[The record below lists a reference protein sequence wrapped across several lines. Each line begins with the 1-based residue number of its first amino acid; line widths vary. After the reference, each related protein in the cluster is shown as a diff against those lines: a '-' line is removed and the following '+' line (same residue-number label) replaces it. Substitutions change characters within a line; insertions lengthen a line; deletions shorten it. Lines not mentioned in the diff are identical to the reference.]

1 MQTDTAPS
9 SGKNYL
15 LNTCS
20 SSRTRD
26 LLVIEKVFQYPF
38 LSFPGYTSLNLI
50 ATSPPSSNNSGNSS
64 STSNGVVSD
73 KIPNNNSQAVPP
85 ILTEDEDKEFWS
97 LMKDPT
103 VSELKLNR
111 VIRKMQQQ
119 DELSLG
125 SSGGGGALSMNS
137 EFSPRGVVANMG
149 KVFGVGGHAEQ
160 DVDFTITSLGGEHK
174 TAFCFKLPLF

>member
-1 MQTDTAPS
+1 MAYQCKAILRLPQVVKAKPS
-9 SGKNYL
+9 L
-15 LNTCS
+15 L
-20 SSRTRD
+20 TR
-26 LLVIEKVFQYPF
+26 LGIISTTGFIL
-38 LSFPGYTSLNLI
+38 GYTSLNLI

-64 STSNGVVSD
+64 NGGITSSSEKGPSS
-73 KIPNNNSQAVPP
+73 SQIPP

-125 SSGGGGALSMNS
+125 SSGGGALSMNS
-137 EFSPRGVVANMG
+137 EFSPRGAVASMG
-149 KVFGVGGHAEQ
+149 NVYGIGPGSHSEQ
-160 DVDFTITSLGGEHK
+160 DVDYTITSLGKE
-174 TAFCFKLPLF
+174 KLIHELH